1 MALVDTVTKVI
12 KVAMEIKK
20 LVETVQR
27 NKEDCKKIAAN
38 VERLRAIVACLAST
52 PVANAKTMID
62 ILNGLEESFLRAI
75 KLIKVCQTK
84 NTAWSFL
91 TAGSISKQLREVKAE
106 IMEHVN
112 FAIFSNVVQQS
123 VFITSE
129 NPPACSVHY
138 RMVLLKFIS
147 TNF

>member
-27 NKEDCKKIAAN
+27 NKEDCNKIAAN
-38 VERLRAIVACLAST
+38 VERLRAIMACLGST

-62 ILNGLEESFLRAI
+62 TLNGLEESFLRAMKVI
-75 KLIKVCQTK
+75 KICQTK
-84 NTAWSFL
+84 NTAWRFL

-106 IMEHVN
+106 IMEHLS
-112 FAIFSNVVQQS
+112 FAIFSNVVQQI
-123 VFITSE
+123 VFTTSE

-138 RMVLLKFIS
+138 RMVYIAEIH
-147 TNF
+147 NC